1 MATDR
6 EIQLEQALVAAFGA
20 AEALGLD
27 HYKLYEKSQEL
38 ILDNSKY
45 RHVGHPHVTKVC
57 NELQSAYEQF
67 KTAEG
72 E

>member
-20 AEALGLD
+20 AEVLGLD
-27 HYKLYEKSQEL
+27 HHKLYEKSKEL

-45 RHVGHPHVTKVC
+45 RHVGHPHVASAC
-57 NELQSAYEQF
+57 NELESAYGQF
-67 KTAEG
+67 KAIE
-72 E
+72 EK